1 MFRGQRLAWL
11 SPFWQALRLWMRHD
25 CVDLS
30 AAFAY
35 HGLQSIFPLCLIGL
49 SAASAVLGRRE
60 ALQERLLIVLAGL
73 LPHQAMGIVESGL
86 DRFVRQGVGA
96 GLLGVL
102 ILALTAS
109 NAFLT
114 LQRGADRIWWNRP
127 WQPPPSRSWPHLFW
141 RYLGLRLRGLFW
153 LSLLG
158 GLGVAGQVVAR
169 GRFSLLLAVPVA
181 WLLLKVLPS
190 RQLPWR
196 AFWPGALVLGL
207 STSLLNRVLAAVLLP
222 LGLRFQAYGVV
233 GAVLLFTL
241 WVWLVGVLI
250 YYAQCLSLACWRPQL
265 SVTSRMEPEPA
276 ER

>member
-1 MFRGQRLAWL
+1 MLHGHRLARL
-11 SPFWQALRLWMRHD
+11 APLWQALRLWMRHD

-35 HGLQSIFPLCLIGL
+35 HGLQSIFPLCLIAL
-49 SAASAVLGRRE
+49 ALASSLLGRRE
-60 ALQERLLIVLAGL
+60 ALQDRLLLVLSGL
-73 LPHQAMGIVESGL
+73 LPDQAMAVVDAGL
-86 DRFVRQGVGA
+86 VQFVRQGVGA
-96 GLLGVL
+96 GVVGLL

-114 LQRGADRIWWNRP
+114 LRRGADRIWWNRP
-127 WQPPPSRSWPHLFW
+127 WQAPPFRSWQQLLG
-141 RYLGLRLRGLFW
+141 RYLGLRLQGLLW
-153 LSLLG
+153 VSLLG
-158 GLGVAGQVVAR
+158 GLGVAAQVLGR
-169 GRFSLLLAVPVA
+169 GRFSPLLAVPAA

-190 RQLPWR
+190 RQVPWR

-207 STSLLNRVLAAVLLP
+207 GTSLLNRVLAAALLS

-250 YYAQCLSLACWRPQL
+250 YYAQCLCVACWRPQL
-265 SVTSRMEPEPA
+265 SVASRMEPEPA

>member
-1 MFRGQRLAWL
+1 MLRGLRLVSL

-49 SAASAVLGRRE
+49 SVASAVLGRRE
-60 ALQERLLIVLAGL
+60 ALQERLLLVLTAFLPQHALAIVEAGL
-73 LPHQAMGIVESGL
+73 E
-86 DRFVRQGVGA
+86 RFVRQGVGA
-96 GLLGVL
+96 GLVGLL

-127 WQPPPSRSWPHLFW
+127 WQPPPSRSWQQWLW
-141 RYLGLRLRGLFW
+141 RYLGLRLQGLFW

-158 GLGVAGQVVAR
+158 GLGVAAQVLGR
-169 GRFSLLLAVPVA
+169 GRFAPLLAVPAA

-190 RQLPWR
+190 RSLPWR

-250 YYAQCLSLACWRPQL
+250 YYAQCLCLACWRPQV
-265 SVTSRMEPEPA
+265 SAASRMEPEPA
-276 ER
+276 AP